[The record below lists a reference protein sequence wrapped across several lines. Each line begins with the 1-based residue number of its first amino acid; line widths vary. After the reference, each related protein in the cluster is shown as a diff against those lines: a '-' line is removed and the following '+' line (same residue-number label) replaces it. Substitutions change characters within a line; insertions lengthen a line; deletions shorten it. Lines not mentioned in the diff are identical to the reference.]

1 MPYIKSLKKM
11 LFLLST
17 SSTVIVIIYIYI
29 YIYIK
34 IKYFEKIINF
44 FYIFSVDDDFYFC
57 RRRVVDVV
65 DISSNFDCFF
75 FSVDDGLLSVDDG
88 LLSVDNTFFECRQHF
103 FTFSYK

>member
-75 FSVDDGLLSVDDG
+75 FSVDDGLLSVD
-88 LLSVDNTFFECRQHF
+88 NTFFECRQHF